1 MLKPTQVV
9 FGFLLFISIIAGG
22 VMLFPFEQSDVPAS
36 PIESPNDHPTQTPND
51 QTKLQQSITDATQ
64 KIISRLEAIERL
76 LKPDN
81 NSPSSTKN
89 IQTIA
94 DKLSTIETLLKP
106 DNNAPPTAKNVRE
119 IVDRLSTIEA
129 LLKPPENPPPSLQ
142 ISSNGSSSA
151 TFTYGMKF
159 ILALIVL
166 TVTSGFASIVFL
178 LQNNM
183 QKVRAAGSLFA
194 LSGLTLFA
202 FTVRIDKF
210 VNLELSIPQQ
220 PGSVSIPAEQSITI
234 HLPEIQTARIGLDC
248 GDQSHSFRIG
258 PFPDGLAARED
269 MKGATPEQVQ
279 AKFGPLD
286 NQIEQVFDK
295 LVPSTAAN
303 QDIKDQ
309 LITVLLIGSADKR
322 SVVSTKEAYASNE
335 GLAQARAIWVLRELR
350 NLETQKNNTFLKTIP
365 IITLNSGPS
374 LYPPLYHVK
383 AGDAAALLALDRAV
397 QVCALWEKKL

>member
-9 FGFLLFISIIAGG
+9 FGFLLFISIIAGSVTIFSSEPPVNG
-22 VMLFPFEQSDVPAS
+22 HEA
-36 PIESPNDHPTQTPND
+36 PIAQETQT
-51 QTKLQQSITDATQ
+51 
-64 KIISRLEAIERL
+64 IIRHLEAIETL
-76 LKPDN
+76 LTPDN
-81 NSPSSTKN
+81 NAPSPTKN

-94 DKLSTIETLLKP
+94 DKLSTIETLLK
-106 DNNAPPTAKNVRE
+106 
-119 IVDRLSTIEA
+119 L
-129 LLKPPENPPPSLQ
+129 PENLPPSPP
-142 ISSNGSSSA
+142 IPSNGSGLA

-166 TVTSGFASIVFL
+166 TVTFGFASVVFL
-178 LQNNM
+178 LQDNM
-183 QKVRAAGSLFA
+183 RKVRAAGSLFA

-210 VNLELSIPQQ
+210 VNFEFSIPQQ

-248 GDQSHSFRIG
+248 GDQGHPFRIG
-258 PFPDGLAARED
+258 PFPDGLATRED

-295 LVPSTAAN
+295 LVPGTAEN

-322 SVVSTKEAYASNE
+322 SVVSTKETYASNE

-350 NLETQKNNTFLKTIP
+350 NLEIKKNNTFLKTIP